1 MRASRRRCCAFPRLP
16 GLLVVLLLLSLLL
29 VLDPA
34 CAKNKKKSNKKKYK
48 VIRHKDGPLKNPSMI
63 ARCSAC
69 RAVASDLTERL
80 EPFKNKSPSE
90 VQMME
95 VIEGPDNLGH
105 NLGHLC
111 MAMKVRWHYLTI
123 MQDPERFS
131 EAEIKAFPKRAG
143 EPLAK
148 WVATTEDETW
158 PQEKKELLANRRKL
172 AEYCTTL
179 LERIEDT
186 LIPHVQ
192 DRYERA
198 WRQLPTVCC
207 RAVRKCTAQF
217 PQRTGDRIPDVLCNI
232 LGVGQ

>member
-1 MRASRRRCCAFPRLP
+1 M
-16 GLLVVLLLLSLLL
+16 LLRS
-29 VLDPA
+29 VLDCCTVATAVQERCLYWAAPRR
-34 CAKNKKKSNKKKYK
+34 YK
-48 VIRHKDGPLKNPSMI
+48 VVRHKDGPVKNPAMV

-69 RAVASDLTERL
+69 RAVASDLSERL
-80 EPFKNKSPSE
+80 EPFKAKSPSE
-90 VQMME
+90 IQMME

-105 NLGHLC
+105 NLGHIC

-123 MQDPERFS
+123 MDDVERFS

-148 WVATTEDETW
+148 WVPTTEEETW

-179 LERIEDT
+179 IERTEDT

-192 DRYERA
+192 DRCACPCR
-198 WRQLPTVCC
+198 RCVCP
-207 RAVRKCTAQF
+207 APMQSI
-217 PQRTGDRIPDVLCNI
+217 G
-232 LGVGQ
+232 